1 MQVLLEANL
10 LLEENLKPVGNL
22 KPVELPSVTIRSE

>member
-10 LLEENLKPVGNL
+10 LLEENLKPAGNL

>member
-10 LLEENLKPVGNL
+10 LLEENLKPARNL